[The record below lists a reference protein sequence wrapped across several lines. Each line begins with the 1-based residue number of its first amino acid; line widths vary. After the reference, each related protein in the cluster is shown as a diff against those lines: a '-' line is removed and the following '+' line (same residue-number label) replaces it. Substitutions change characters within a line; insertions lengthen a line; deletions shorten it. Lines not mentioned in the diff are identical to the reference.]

1 MSCFAEWFRALCTPT
16 PLRTLEAPAFVT
28 PVLSWQL
35 WGPQ

>member
-1 MSCFAEWFRALCTPT
+1 MPAWLVPFLHHPVQTLAQ
-16 PLRTLEAPAFVT
+16 PLFVT